1 MVSAWWLVVAF
12 VGGGLAGTV
21 LAALV
26 HMAAHQ
32 PRQSCHVPDLN
43 GTPW

>member
-1 MVSAWWLVVAF
+1 MISAWWLVVAF

-21 LAALV
+21 LAALM

-32 PRQSCHVPDLN
+32 PRQSERVPELN